1 MIEVVEACNENV
13 SNKGGE
19 DIIESKPEGRKN
31 GKKAQCFM
39 RSEWEHMGTEKSGH
53 L

>member
-1 MIEVVEACNENV
+1 MIGVVEACNENV

-19 DIIESKPEGRKN
+19 NIVESKPEGRKIVR
-31 GKKAQCFM
+31 KLRMALLEDVE
-39 RSEWEHMGTEKSGH
+39 ST